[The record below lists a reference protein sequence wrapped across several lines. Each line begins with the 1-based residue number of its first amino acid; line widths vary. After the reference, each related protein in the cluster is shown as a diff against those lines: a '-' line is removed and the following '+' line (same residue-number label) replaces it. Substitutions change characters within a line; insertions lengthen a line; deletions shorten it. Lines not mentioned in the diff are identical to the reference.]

1 MKKLTILLCLC
12 FMSLTFL
19 LVDTRPLSREN
30 VDDEKEASS
39 EDEGRCY
46 HCNGVNDES
55 EPELSS
61 EDEDAKPPF
70 GENTDDEKEAS
81 SEDVGPPKGV
91 NDDNEP
97 ELSSEDEGRT
107 ESVARRFEDDE
118 EPTFNPLM
126 QIGKR
131 SQGGREGGG
140 RGVEISEG
148 EDAAVEDGGG
158 EMLVLD

>member
-70 GENTDDEKEAS
+70 GENIDDEKEA
-81 SEDVGPPKGV
+81 
-91 NDDNEP
+91 
-97 ELSSEDEGRT
+97 SSEDEGRT